1 MVQPEPGRSA
11 PATGRGRGHRART
24 AGLAGRN
31 SRRRSGRRSQRRRLR
46 GDGRDRA
53 QRPDGARHHLRR
65 GGARRGGSQRP
76 ERHRHRRHAAGTGR
90 PTHVDEHPDA
100 DVARRSDE
108 RRHASPAADRR
119 WPGQP
124 PRCHT
129 ADPARRPPEHRPG
142 GRLDARAPRTVRRM
156 RVVITDPNLLPL
168 RVELESLLPASTD
181 AVWVAQDDALDALPN
196 TDVLVGPAF
205 TKAMS
210 DAAPGLR
217 LVQVAGAG
225 TDRIQVDALTDK
237 IVVANTYHHE
247 SSIAEY
253 IVWALIAL
261 RRELPQADAALR
273 QGRWLS
279 PVYDATMPQPPSLE
293 SASVGFVGLGHIG
306 RATWQVLRAFGAR
319 GQAVTGSG
327 KADAEGLNWVGD
339 TSQLPRLLE
348 ESDALVVS
356 APLT

>member
-1 MVQPEPGRSA
+1 
-11 PATGRGRGHRART
+11 
-24 AGLAGRN
+24 
-31 SRRRSGRRSQRRRLR
+31 
-46 GDGRDRA
+46 
-53 QRPDGARHHLRR
+53 
-65 GGARRGGSQRP
+65 
-76 ERHRHRRHAAGTGR
+76 
-90 PTHVDEHPDA
+90 
-100 DVARRSDE
+100 
-108 RRHASPAADRR
+108 
-119 WPGQP
+119 
-124 PRCHT
+124 
-129 ADPARRPPEHRPG
+129 
-142 GRLDARAPRTVRRM
+142 M

-168 RVELESLLPASTD
+168 RDELESLLPASTD
-181 AVWVAQDDALDALPN
+181 AVWVAQDDVLDALPN

-356 APLT
+356 APLTEATRGIIGAAELGRLGPNGVLVNVARGPLVQEQALYEALRDKTIHGAALDVWYSYPSPDGVGKPADAPFGDLDNVLLTPHLSGITRQTFLGRVQDIAANINALAEGNELRNVVHL